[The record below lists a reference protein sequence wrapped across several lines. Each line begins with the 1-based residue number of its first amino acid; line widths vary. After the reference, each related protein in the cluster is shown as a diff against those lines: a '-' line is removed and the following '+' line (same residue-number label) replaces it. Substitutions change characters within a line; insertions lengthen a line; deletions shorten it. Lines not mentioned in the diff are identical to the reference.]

1 MLPIRSPLSRSLIV
15 ASRPSQSTALRLCT
29 CTTRRQLSV
38 YRPPVRVNAAP
49 VVRNISKPLGVRTY
63 IKKADEVE
71 PLKVVTFEE
80 VKKLSDNPDPKRI
93 IVDVREPNELNKSGV
108 IPNSINIP
116 FTTAPDAWFLSP
128 DSFEDRFG
136 FQKPSEDTELVF
148 SCKAGIRSNS
158 AARIAKS
165 AGYENVASYE
175 GSWLDWARN
184 SRLMSLNAMSVRAAG
199 ANRLGG
205 TAGAPTY

>member
-1 MLPIRSPLSRSLIV
+1 MLPIRSPLSRSLVAV
-15 ASRPSQSTALRLCT
+15 ASRPSQTTAVRLCT
-29 CTTRRQLSV
+29 CMTARRGLSV
-38 YRPPVRVNAAP
+38 YRPPVRANAVVTP
-49 VVRNISKPLGVRTY
+49 VVVKSMGVRTY

-80 VKKLSDNPDPKRI
+80 VKKLSDNPDPKRL
-93 IVDVREPNELNKSGV
+93 IVDVREPHELQKSGI
-108 IPNSINIP
+108 IPNSINVP
-116 FTTAPDAWFLSP
+116 FSTAPDAWFLSA

-136 FQKPSEDTELVF
+136 FSKPSEDTELVF
-148 SCKAGIRSNS
+148 SCKAGIRGNS

-184 SRLMSLNAMSVRAAG
+184 
-199 ANRLGG
+199 
-205 TAGAPTY
+205 TGAPTY